1 MERKTYYALDVAKFI
16 SAFLVVCIHTG
27 PLLDVDATG
36 NFILV
41 QILAR
46 LAVPF
51 FFVASGFLFFRK
63 LDFKREYNDYE
74 NKAQL
79 KHYLWRLCKIYII
92 WTILYLPFT
101 YLLLKGQDGITVN
114 SVLLYVRDFFFT
126 GSFYHLWFLP
136 ALLVAVPVVYIC
148 LFKLGLGKTI
158 LFGFLLYLIGMAG
171 NVYGGLSDADS
182 GDTKRIS
189 GISAGIFHNTQRPV
203 LRRDVY
209 RYGGPVCTADTVPEK
224 LAGTAGI
231 PAQRRTAVCGML
243 RTER

>member
-1 MERKTYYALDVAKFI
+1 MINVERKTYYALDVAKFI

-74 NKAQL
+74 NKTQL

-92 WTILYLPFT
+92 WTILYL
-101 YLLLKGQDGITVN
+101 
-114 SVLLYVRDFFFT
+114 S
-126 GSFYHLWFLP
+126 
-136 ALLVAVPVVYIC
+136 
-148 LFKLGLGKTI
+148 
-158 LFGFLLYLIGMAG
+158 LIH
-171 NVYGGLSDADS
+171 
-182 GDTKRIS
+182 I
-189 GISAGIFHNTQRPV
+189 
-203 LRRDVY
+203 
-209 RYGGPVCTADTVPEK
+209 
-224 LAGTAGI
+224 
-231 PAQRRTAVCGML
+231 
-243 RTER
+243 